1 MRALRTIAGIYFFLF
16 STISSV
22 SAETYIGILLD
33 GFQRD
38 CSVQSS
44 GETFPCQERR
54 QLYKGDKVTKLP
66 NIHSLKIKWAPYAGG
81 KKLNATTL
89 LVTFEPP
96 ENKKGVLE
104 NVKEMVGFV
113 KTKHNVAIGATRGG
127 PYGPRVPQPGNHA
140 TVMPGQK
147 ITFVSES
154 GTGKTI
160 VFKDSD
166 DKEIFTKD
174 LEGALSVQLTPE
186 EIGLKPREVY
196 TWSISG
202 ARKGRLFTIRL
213 LSREITKLV
222 TADLMEINREE
233 LSEAGKG
240 MKKATYL
247 QFMSD
252 AYPKELDLYWLSYQ
266 VLEEIKEKSTLN
278 EDDKILV
285 QELTKSYLKHLSE
298 TM

>member
-1 MRALRTIAGIYFFLF
+1 M
-16 STISSV
+16 S
-22 SAETYIGILLD
+22 
-33 GFQRD
+33 
-38 CSVQSS
+38 
-44 GETFPCQERR
+44 
-54 QLYKGDKVTKLP
+54 
-66 NIHSLKIKWAPYAGG
+66 
-81 KKLNATTL
+81 
-89 LVTFEPP
+89 
-96 ENKKGVLE
+96 
-104 NVKEMVGFV
+104 
-113 KTKHNVAIGATRGG
+113 
-127 PYGPRVPQPGNHA
+127 
-140 TVMPGQK
+140 
-147 ITFVSES
+147 
-154 GTGKTI
+154 
-160 VFKDSD
+160 
-166 DKEIFTKD
+166 KEIFTKD
-174 LEGALSVQLTPE
+174 LKGASSVQLTPE

-202 ARKGRLFTIRL
+202 ARKSRSFTMRL

-240 MKKATYL
+240 IKKATYL